1 MSIQNILYLR
11 GPDGSLRPVIT
22 ASGHWIPAVL
32 VPGTPLLSAVMAAEK
47 KAAEDKKKAEEAK
60 KKADEKR
67 KRLAKVSFRRL

>member
-1 MSIQNILYLR
+1 
-11 GPDGSLRPVIT
+11 
-22 ASGHWIPAVL
+22 
-32 VPGTPLLSAVMAAEK
+32 MAAEK

>member
-11 GPDGSLRPVIT
+11 GPDGSLRPLIT